1 MNCKYEYK
9 GQQYKSVYDARRE
22 IMMSDEYSELDNII
36 FYSSRTED
44 IIQSLKVYR
53 DNLQKKPNKTY
64 ATVTKVVNENQ
75 TFPTLSEKEKIVQDL
90 GMKLGTAIH
99 AVLQGLDVDDNGKS
113 NIIFDKNIKEIKDL
127 LKTYNDET
135 LQYIYE
141 KLPLLK
147 MTKIIM

>member
-44 IIQSLKVYR
+44 IIQSLKIYR

-113 NIIFDKNIKEIKDL
+113 NIVFDKNIKEIKDL

-135 LQYIYE
+135 LQYIYM
-141 KLPLLK
+141 KNYHY
-147 MTKIIM
+147 